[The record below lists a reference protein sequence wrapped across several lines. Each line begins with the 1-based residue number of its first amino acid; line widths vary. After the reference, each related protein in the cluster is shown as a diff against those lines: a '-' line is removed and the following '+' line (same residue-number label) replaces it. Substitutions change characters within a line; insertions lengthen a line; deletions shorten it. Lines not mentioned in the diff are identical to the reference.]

1 MHIKF
6 HLRFWTEPLIRV
18 LNFEII
24 IRQIIVFYETSLN
37 VVFKPFCDEYVSQ
50 NLMIHTVENEL
61 EPQYSCPTT
70 ALPILNDIAQQTWVR
85 ERVII
90 VVWAHTFQMKPSYL
104 LIATNSICTYQQ
116 LIHIV
121 TGIFAIIVAEHWYH
135 LFPHRYPWEKE
146 MRVNIFFSVTITF
159 LWHLSIYLRF
169 IPNSVIGATN
179 KLWMVFLE
187 ISRSS
192 NSGIIS

>member
-6 HLRFWTEPLIRV
+6 HLRFWTEPLIRI

-85 ERVII
+85 ERMII
-90 VVWAHTFQMKPSYL
+90 VVWAHTFQMKPLYL
-104 LIATNSICTYQQ
+104 VIATTVFSLLNTLGAY
-116 LIHIV
+116 
-121 TGIFAIIVAEHWYH
+121 
-135 LFPHRYPWEKE
+135 
-146 MRVNIFFSVTITF
+146 IFFLI
-159 LWHLSIYLRF
+159 LGWASIGKGR
-169 IPNSVIGATN
+169 
-179 KLWMVFLE
+179 
-187 ISRSS
+187 
-192 NSGIIS
+192 